1 MSRITRTDVIRPHAL
16 SSESRRQ
23 LTDTLYAVHR
33 QIFDGVDRES
43 FAQYVVG
50 SKAEHTWIL
59 VHKNAA
65 GDAVGYFALHL
76 FEKQLGGEPLAVF
89 RAEAGLLRAYR
100 GGNVNARFWME
111 RVVRYVLRHPGRRV
125 FYLGALVHP
134 SSYSLFARH
143 CGEVWPRHGQETP
156 PALLSLMTSLA
167 SEFGLEQVD
176 PARPLVRRVG
186 WSTQEPDVESE
197 YWKHCDKAE
206 VRYFLASNP
215 GYGQGHGLV
224 TVVPLTLDN
233 LLSMA
238 RSLLKRRLH
247 QSLDKLTARMQ
258 RAWPGSL
265 PRSVRDVQ
273 QLRRVPFLAHLD
285 DTTLRGLAG
294 HAERHVLPAGQPV
307 FQAGNACD
315 GLYLIERGAVYVLA
329 PTGPGETLVDE
340 LGGGAI
346 FGEGALLTGERR
358 SASIRTA
365 TAAVLVHLPRRA
377 LLPLLEKDGP
387 LREGLWKTFSERRFD
402 DLVRGRDGY
411 RHLGRKQRLDV
422 FRHGEH
428 RELAASQWHGLEAG
442 TQLFVPSG
450 TLEFEHDGLMMSQ
463 RGALLMEVRR
473 PLRVKALET
482 TRLVLLKPLAAG
494 REHLLLP
501 CQNYWPD
508 RAAA

>member
-1 MSRITRTDVIRPHAL
+1 MSRVTHTEVIRLHTL
-16 SSESRRQ
+16 SARERQQ
-23 LTDTLYAVHR
+23 LTDRLYAVHQ

-50 SKAEHTWIL
+50 SKAEHTWL
-59 VHKNAA
+59 LLHKNAA
-65 GDAVGYFALHL
+65 GDTVGYFALHL
-76 FEKQLGGEPLAVF
+76 FEKQLDGAPLAVF
-89 RAEAGLLRAYR
+89 RAEAGSLRAYR
-100 GGNVNARFWME
+100 GGNINARFWME
-111 RVVRYVLRHPGRRV
+111 RVVRYVMRHPGRRV
-125 FYLGALVHP
+125 FYMGALVHP

-186 WSTQEPDVESE
+186 WSTREPDVESE
-197 YWKHCDKAE
+197 YWKHCDKPE

-215 GYGQGHGLV
+215 GYGLGHGLV
-224 TVVPLTLDN
+224 TVVPLTLAN

-238 RSLLKRRLH
+238 RSLLKRRLR
-247 QSLDKLTARMQ
+247 QPLEKLTARMQ
-258 RAWPGSL
+258 RAWPGAL
-265 PRSVRDVQ
+265 PRSARDVQ
-273 QLRRVPFLAHLD
+273 QLRRIPFLAHLD

-307 FQAGNACD
+307 FHAGSACD
-315 GLYLIERGAVYVLA
+315 GLYLIERGAVYVMA
-329 PTGPGETLVDE
+329 PTGSGETLVDE
-340 LGGGAI
+340 LGSGAV

-365 TAAVLVHLPRRA
+365 TASVLVHLPRRA
-377 LLPLLEKDGP
+377 LLPLLDQDRP

-411 RHLGRKQRLDV
+411 GHLERKHRLDV
-422 FRHGEH
+422 YRHGEQ
-428 RELAASQWHGLEAG
+428 RELAPWQWHGLEAG

-450 TLEFEHDGLMMSQ
+450 TLEFEHEGLVMSQ
-463 RGALLMEVRR
+463 RGALLMEVRQ
-473 PLRVKALET
+473 PLQVKVRET
-482 TRLVLLKPLAAG
+482 TRLVLLK
-494 REHLLLP
+494 
-501 CQNYWPD
+501 
-508 RAAA
+508 